1 MVSITRKLVVVF
13 VIALISLAI
22 IPPIGAFASVYDDYE
37 NQTEKSDE
45 EENQTE
51 NPGEPIDSGIEDPVV
66 DSPNLFFSFL
76 QLFIA
81 LAFVIGLIFIISK
94 FLQKKN
100 GFLKRHKVI
109 ENYGGITVGSNKSIQ
124 TIKIGDRFYV
134 VGVADNIELLME
146 ITDENTIEQLIS
158 QEENT
163 NDSFNKIKEK
173 LTKSSSDFQDQ
184 NKNNFEK
191 LFSKELHTMKEG
203 RKNVYKKLKERKQHY
218 DD

>member
-1 MVSITRKLVVVF
+1 MVSITRKLIFFLVTVTFLFFQLPSAVTYAT
-13 VIALISLAI
+13 VEDMYKKPA
-22 IPPIGAFASVYDDYE
+22 E
-37 NQTEKSDE
+37 NQGEQQGETDE
-45 EENQTE
+45 NSGEE
-51 NPGEPIDSGIEDPVV
+51 PVV

-76 QLFIA
+76 QLLIA
-81 LAFVIGLIFIISK
+81 LALVIGLIIFISK

-134 VGVADNIELLME
+134 IGVADNIELLME
-146 ITDENTIEQLIS
+146 ITDNNTIEQLLS

-163 NDSFNKIKEK
+163 NDSISKIKEK
-173 LTKSSSDFQDQ
+173 ITKSTSYSQDQ

-203 RKNVYKKLKERKQHY
+203 RKNVYKKLRERKQDY